1 MAPGADEAAVQA
13 PVDAPDSVRSVTL
26 SFDALEARLRDARRS
41 MGVEDGSP
49 TPSSNGATNGS
60 ANGAA
65 HVHRTL
71 APVPD
76 PSVAP
81 APVAAAPTPMPEA
94 APEPRRRRVPARPE
108 ARTEGGAS
116 VWDLVF
122 LGAAWLGLVALVALA
137 T

>member
-1 MAPGADEAAVQA
+1 MAPEAGEAAVQA

-26 SFDALEARLRDARRS
+26 TFDALEARLRDARRS
-41 MGVEDGSP
+41 MGFEDGSP

-81 APVAAAPTPMPEA
+81 APVAAAPMPEA
-94 APEPRRRRVPARPE
+94 APEPRRRRPARPE
-108 ARTEGGAS
+108 AATEGGAS